1 MTYRCSLPRPGFAA
15 LAFPLLVALTGCVG
29 IGPLSGQATD
39 EWTKTYPLTRGGEV
53 RIVNTNGK
61 VEIEGVD
68 GSTVEVHAVR
78 IAKAATDEGA
88 RQLLPRISIKEDIKP
103 DRVSIETERLAGIM
117 IAAGFEVQY
126 HVKAPKAASVYARS
140 TNGQITLTALS
151 GSVNAQTTNGGV
163 KASELRGGV
172 EARSTNGGVNVD
184 LAALGA
190 DKIRLSTTNG
200 GVTLLLPETAK
211 ADLTAT
217 WTNGGINLASG
228 LKIEV
233 SEQSRR
239 RFEGRMNGGG
249 TPIELRTTNGGIRVR
264 GRADAESGAVHEDK
278 SPEPGTLKTLK
289 RE

>member
-1 MTYRCSLPRPGFAA
+1 MKHRFGSRRRAFTA
-15 LAFPLLVALTGCVG
+15 LAIPLLVALTGCVG

-39 EWTKTYPLTRGGEV
+39 EWTKTYPLAPGGEV
-53 RIVNTNGK
+53 RIVNTTGK

-68 GSTVEVHAVR
+68 GSTVEVHTVR

-126 HVKAPKAASVYARS
+126 HVKAPKAAGVYARS
-140 TNGQITLTALS
+140 TNGQVALSALS
-151 GSVNAQTTNGGV
+151 GSVTATTTNGGV
-163 KASELRGGV
+163 KATDLRGGID
-172 EARSTNGGVNVD
+172 ARSTNGGVTVD
-184 LAALGA
+184 LAALGT

-200 GVTLLLPETAK
+200 AVTLLLPETAK

-217 WTNGGINLASG
+217 WTNGGISLAPG

-239 RFEGRMNGGG
+239 KFEGRMNGGG
-249 TPIELRTTNGGIRVR
+249 TPIELRTTNGGIRI
-264 GRADAESGAVHEDK
+264 RARSEAESETLNPDLK
-278 SPEPGTLKTLK
+278 TLKTLK
-289 RE
+289 R

>member
-1 MTYRCSLPRPGFAA
+1 MHIGGSRDRRFAPA
-15 LAFPLLVALTGCVG
+15 LAIPLCVALTGCVAM
-29 IGPLSGQATD
+29 GPLTGKATD
-39 EWTKTYPLTRGGEV
+39 EWTKTFPLTPGGEV

-103 DRVSIETERLAGIM
+103 DRVSIETERIAGIM
-117 IAAGFEVQY
+117 IGAGFEVQY
-126 HVKAPKAASVYARS
+126 YVKAPKTAVVNARS

-151 GSVNAQTTNGGV
+151 GPVSAHTTNGGV
-163 KASELRGGV
+163 KGTDLRGGV
-172 EARSTNGGVNVD
+172 DARSTNGGVTVD
-184 LAALGA
+184 LAALGTER
-190 DKIRLSTTNG
+190 IQLSTTNG
-200 GVTLLLPETAK
+200 GVTLIVPETAR
-211 ADLTAT
+211 ANLTAS

-239 RFEGRMNGGG
+239 KFEGRMNGGG
-249 TPIELRTTNGGIRVR
+249 TPIELKTTNGGIRVR
-264 GRADAESGAVHEDK
+264 GRNDAESGILHE
-278 SPEPGTLKTLK
+278 LKT
-289 RE
+289 RNP

>member
-1 MTYRCSLPRPGFAA
+1 VAYRCGLARLRFAA
-15 LAFPLLVALTGCVG
+15 LAFPLLAALTGCVG
-29 IGPLSGQATD
+29 LGPLTGRATD
-39 EWTKTYPLTRGGEV
+39 EWTKTYPLASGGEV
-53 RIVNTNGK
+53 RIVNSNGK

-78 IAKAATDEGA
+78 IARAATDEGA

-103 DRVSIETERLAGIM
+103 DRVSIETERIAGIM

-126 HVKAPKAASVYARS
+126 HVKAPRAATVYARS
-140 TNGQITLTALS
+140 TNGPITLSALT

-163 KASELRGGV
+163 KATELRGSV
-172 EARSTNGGVNVD
+172 EARSTNGSVVVD
-184 LAALGA
+184 LASLGG
-190 DKIRLSTTNG
+190 DKVRLSTTNG
-200 GVTLLLPETAK
+200 GVTLFLPATAK
-211 ADLTAT
+211 ADVTAT
-217 WTNGGINLASG
+217 WTNGGIRLASG

-249 TPIELRTTNGGIRVR
+249 TPIELRTTNGGIRLR
-264 GRADAESGAVHEDK
+264 GRDDAEADAEDLKPS
-278 SPEPGTLKTLK
+278 EPGKLKTMK

>member
-15 LAFPLLVALTGCVG
+15 LALPLLVALTGCVG
-29 IGPLSGQATD
+29 IGPLRGQATD

-78 IAKAATDEGA
+78 IAKAPTDEGA

-140 TNGQITLTALS
+140 TNGPITLSALS
-151 GSVNAQTTNGGV
+151 GRVNAQTTNGGV

-172 EARSTNGGVNVD
+172 EARATNGGVNVD

-190 DKIRLSTTNG
+190 DKIQLSTTNG

-264 GRADAESGAVHEDK
+264 GRADAESGSAPDVQT
-278 SPEPGTLKTLK
+278 PERGTLKTLK